1 MAYCFNIDADNT
13 LRSSSMEELKRLV
26 FERYKGKVSPQSLIY
41 YNMGPTTQIEN
52 VIDYCINN
60 PGHDA
65 NAEKV
70 TETCRKMVE
79 RDRVDT
85 SASYDP
91 VTKRDN
97 TERVI
102 LKDFRLELG
111 IKFHACL
118 EWELDHKRK
127 DPVKRNKAIDELVDW
142 CIEQAKT
149 ISIADLQKSLPND
162 LLGTIPRFL
171 SSLLESPTRSE
182 ADIKQQLADRI
193 LQLVTSMNNHPFLA
207 GKTVRCEIPISWKDG
222 SANVTGRIDAI
233 IYDQDGNVWLIDWK
247 TQTSEHSSETS
258 RQIYAAQLEMYKKM
272 LEKNHISAKSIKF
285 LNAKF
290 LLTAD
295 SKGPIIGDVQFTN
308 PYDDMSGSARGQV
321 DLFIRRYFPLEGKGL
336 SHAEAKPRHEKLN
349 SASVDLCD
357 TLLIQKEEEKAI
369 AADLA
374 SKIKNGQEY
383 YSEWKEEWVSKWEV
397 SGDKITGK
405 TKDGH
410 TIYNGLTIEEI
421 SKQESKKQKENSVE
435 TLTGLTAILREKSPE
450 SRDRLLKFLST
461 KNLKKQYGMYHTMM
475 KYLSPSWDYV
485 CVPDLEKHNV
495 ITMYNSRSN
504 YYEFIVV
511 IPDSGQLDYSP
522 NPKANI
528 LQNMMKDVEEIK
540 NVKQFQ
546 ELPHSSVRNMHRM
559 RAMMAIA
566 EFSDLLKQEGKET
579 VISGIKTLST
589 ISGQG
594 DTGRGLQPFIGAFNL
609 MAYEAGTHPSK
620 INHAE
625 YIKEVSDKF
634 KNLIFLETTPE
645 RQLEYMVE
653 QVKCAIEAVSMNHSE
668 DGFLKPESITMKYD
682 ELSDVM
688 MYIKENYRN
697 EYNDPTTEMGL
708 LYSEIANLA
717 LKIKNLS
724 PEDLYTTAQRSM
736 TFQESVL
743 AGIDLLRF
751 GDTERF
757 TKMGIRLTG
766 LAQGLETTVSY
777 ASPDQMVLQVNK
789 LFNAFSGQLVAELIK
804 EAEEVN
810 EATKKFID
818 KCQKR
823 FYRKIT
829 GNHDDLY
836 RSLLEKNSSGEI
848 SQDMYFI
855 NPYNDSTL
863 DDDQKEYLEVVLWS
877 INRHRMERLNFSDD
891 AKKLS
896 YKELKKHPEFYK
908 QYVSLVKANRELLQ
922 MPLKLRGGFVGAF
935 DGLANVVT
943 GKTSVKD
950 WVSKNEQKLKS
961 YIEPILMTEAQSK
974 QVEENVKNLEYSNY
988 YKDTAHRAD
997 TTSKHQ
1003 FNEWE
1008 CNMNKLALDYIAADL
1023 KEKYFTDLLSLV
1035 DKHIATIRLMEI
1047 TTGRDLSNQVEAI
1060 MNRVRVSIFNKSLID
1075 DEDADMIKTM
1085 GFIKSIGSFTKIALR
1100 PALFMKEMILGRI
1113 RNTAAVLTNQI
1124 VNENEITMSHL
1135 TQAAGIVF
1143 GGDLFAKDERS
1154 LRKMVG
1160 EKRFGDFSFVE
1171 QINTTYQVNDRDLN
1185 AIGETLAYDRKGAHN
1200 WGSRMLYLNTIA
1212 PDNLNRMVL
1221 FVAKMIA
1228 DGTIDAHSI
1237 NEDGQL
1243 TYDISKDERVS
1254 YFWKNRNRNLEKDP
1268 KWVEQRA
1275 IYLNRMA
1282 QFKAEGWKNPDG
1294 SELQTGPDQ
1303 YDPFPR
1309 AYTAQENDSIKEQIG
1324 LQYAYYAHEERAN
1337 VQKGWWWTMYT
1348 EFMTFLPAEIR
1359 KYFASGNVDSSI
1371 GKLTHQKDPIS
1382 GKKLYWKEEPS
1393 GIKRKV
1399 VGGETKGV
1407 SENGID
1413 STGKAL
1419 EPVLEYDRHPLEGLA
1434 VSTAKTISQIV
1445 RGDWTSLKNNKRQI
1459 HNTELF
1465 FFNLLFGVLVGLLL
1479 KALISSDDVKSS
1491 SFKLAALS
1499 PIQKAAN
1506 ELNFVESLYSSVDS
1520 FNVVG
1525 VNVMQ
1530 DIFADAF
1537 KTAGSEDYSLF
1548 DFANSTFGLVKDLH
1562 INDIA

>member
-1 MAYCFNIDADNT
+1 
-13 LRSSSMEELKRLV
+13 
-26 FERYKGKVSPQSLIY
+26 
-41 YNMGPTTQIEN
+41 MGPTAQIEN
-52 VIDYCINN
+52 VIEYCINN
-60 PGHDA
+60 PGHDS
-65 NAEKV
+65 NAESV
-70 TETCRKMVE
+70 TELCRSMVWNP
-79 RDRVDT
+79 DA
-85 SASYDP
+85 SASHNP
-91 VTKRDN
+91 TTGQDN
-97 TERVI
+97 TERQI

-111 IKFHACL
+111 TKFHACL

-127 DPVKRNKAIDELVDW
+127 DTTKRNKAIDELVDW
-142 CIEQAKT
+142 CIKQAKS
-149 ISIADLQKSLPND
+149 ISISDLQKSLPSGI
-162 LLGTIPRFL
+162 LGTIPLFL
-171 SSLLESPTRSE
+171 SSLLESGTRTE
-182 ADIKQQLADRI
+182 AEIKRILAERV
-193 LQLVTSMNNHPFLA
+193 LQLVTAMHNHPFLQ

-222 SANVTGRIDAI
+222 SANTTGRIDAI
-233 IYDQDGNVWLIDWK
+233 IYDAEGNVWLIDWK
-247 TQTSEHSSETS
+247 TQTSEHSSQQS
-258 RQIYAAQLEMYKKM
+258 KQVYAAQLEMYKSM
-272 LEKNHISAKSIKF
+272 LEKMHIRAKSINF

-295 SKGPIIGDVQFTN
+295 SNGPIISDVQFEN
-308 PYDDMSGSARGQV
+308 PYNDLNGSLRGQV
-321 DLFIRRYFPLEGKGL
+321 ELFVRRYFPVTRKELPQT
-336 SHAEAKPRHEKLN
+336 EAKPRHDKLN
-349 SASVDLCD
+349 ASSVDLCD

-369 AADLA
+369 ATDLA

-383 YSEWKEEWVSKWEV
+383 YSEWKEEWISKWEIK
-397 SGDKITGK
+397 GDRITGK

-410 TIYNGLTIEEI
+410 IIYNGLTIEEI
-421 SKQESKKQKENSVE
+421 AKQESKKQKENSIE
-435 TLTGLTAILREKSPE
+435 TLAGLTAILREKSPE
-450 SRDRLLKFLST
+450 SRDRLLKFLTT
-461 KNLKKQYGMYHTMM
+461 KNLKKQYGMYHAVM

-485 CVPDLEKHNV
+485 CIPELEMHNV
-495 ITMYNSRSN
+495 ITMYNSRMN

-528 LQNMMKDVEEIK
+528 LQNMMKDQEEIK

-546 ELPHSSVRNMHRM
+546 ELPHSSVKNMHRM

-566 EFSDLLKQEGKET
+566 EFSDILKQEGKET

-589 ISGQG
+589 ISGQS
-594 DTGRGLQPFIGAFNL
+594 DTGRGLAPFIGAFNL
-609 MAYEAGTHPSK
+609 IAYEASTHPSK
-620 INHAE
+620 INNAD
-625 YIKEVSDKF
+625 YLKELSEKF
-634 KNLIFLETTPE
+634 KSLVFLETTPE
-645 RQLEYMVE
+645 RQLEYMAE
-653 QVKCAIEAVSMNHSE
+653 QVKCAIQAVSLNHPE
-668 DGFLKPESITMKYD
+668 DGFLKPESITLKYD

-688 MYIKENYRN
+688 AYIKENYRN

-708 LYSEIANLA
+708 LYSEVANLA
-717 LKIKNLS
+717 LKLKNLS

-751 GDTERF
+751 GDTDRF

-777 ASPDQMVLQVNK
+777 ASPDQMVLQINK
-789 LFNAFSGQLVAELIK
+789 LFNAFSGQLVDELVK

-810 EATKKFID
+810 EATKRFID

-823 FYRKIT
+823 FYRKLT

-855 NPYNDSTL
+855 NPYNDNTL
-863 DDDQKEYLEVVLWS
+863 DDDQKEYLEIILWS
-877 INRHRMERLNFSDD
+877 INRHRMENFNFDD
-891 AKKLS
+891 ARKLS

-908 QYVSLVKANRELLQ
+908 QYVHFVKTNRELLQ
-922 MPLKLRGGFVGAF
+922 MPLKLRSGFVGAF
-935 DGLANVVT
+935 DGLGNVIS
-943 GKTSVKD
+943 GKTKVKD
-950 WVSKNEQKLKS
+950 WIAKNEQKLKS
-961 YIEPILMTEAQSK
+961 YIEPVLLTEAQSK

-1003 FNEWE
+1003 YNEWE
-1008 CNMNKLALDYIAADL
+1008 CNMNKITLDYIAADL
-1023 KEKYFTDLLSLV
+1023 KEEYFTRLLSLV

-1047 TTGRDLSNQVEAI
+1047 TTGRDLSNQIDAI
-1060 MNRVRVSIFNKSLID
+1060 MNRVRVSIFNKSLIE

-1085 GFIKSIGSFTKIALR
+1085 GFVKSIGSLTKIALR

-1113 RNTAAVLTNQI
+1113 RNASAVLTGQI
-1124 VNENEITMSHL
+1124 VNEHDITMSHL

-1143 GGDLFAKDERS
+1143 GGDLFAADERS

-1171 QINTTYQVNDRDLN
+1171 QINTVYQVNDRDLN

-1200 WGSRMLYLNTIA
+1200 WGTRMLYLNTIA

-1228 DGTIDAHSI
+1228 DGTLDAHSI
-1237 NEDGQL
+1237 NEHGQL

-1254 YFWKNRNRNLEKDP
+1254 YFWKNRTRNLEKDP

-1324 LQYAYYAHEERAN
+1324 LQYAYYSHEERAN

-1359 KYFASGNVDSSI
+1359 KYFASGKVDSSI
-1371 GKLTHQKDPIS
+1371 GTLTHQKDPIS
-1382 GKKLYWKEEPS
+1382 GEKLYWREEAS

-1399 VGGETKGV
+1399 VGGVTEGV
-1407 SENGID
+1407 SKNGID
-1413 STGKAL
+1413 SSGKAL

-1465 FFNLLFGVLVGLLL
+1465 FFNLLFGVLVGLLI
-1479 KALISSDDVKSS
+1479 KALMSSDDVKSS
-1491 SFKLAALS
+1491 GFKMATLS

-1525 VNVMQ
+1525 VNIVQ
-1530 DIFADAF
+1530 DLMTDTF
-1537 KTAGSEDYSLF
+1537 KTIGSEGYSLF
-1548 DFANSTFGLVKDLH
+1548 DFAENTFGLVKDLH